1 MPLFSIIVP
10 IYKVEKW
17 LPRCVESVFA
27 ETVSD
32 WELLLVDD
40 GSPDRCSEMC
50 DEYAARDAR
59 VRAIHKQN
67 GGLSDAR
74 NAGIRAACG
83 EYLLFLDSDDELLRG
98 ALERAAAQLEA
109 HLPDAL
115 IGRFSAVDE
124 ASGRTLFEADCEL
137 DEHLI
142 NEGGGDAAM
151 GELARAWASPCA
163 WRYIVKR
170 EFILQNGLF
179 FEKGLLNEDAMW
191 TPRMLARA
199 LSVRCEPQPFYRYY
213 LRELSIMTTVNFK
226 RVSDTL
232 KITRANYDFSR
243 TLGEGARAYCD
254 TLACLTLSTA
264 LADWARLQADERDV
278 LREWFKSNAALVRE
292 TSRAVKPTRALVA
305 LLGPL
310 GGTLA
315 GARLVRLKNAITRS
329 AKIKGGRYN

>member
-10 IYKVEKW
+10 IYMVERW
-17 LPRCVESVFA
+17 LERCVESVFA
-27 ETVSD
+27 QTVSD

-40 GSPDRCSEMC
+40 GSPDRCSQMC
-50 DEYAARDAR
+50 DEYAARDER

-74 NAGIRAACG
+74 NAGIRDARG

-98 ALERAAAQLEA
+98 ALKRAAAQIEA
-109 HLPDAL
+109 HRPDAL
-115 IGRFSAVDE
+115 IGRFCAVDE

-137 DEHLI
+137 DERAI
-142 NEGGGDAAM
+142 NGGTGEAAM

-163 WRYIVKR
+163 WRYIVSR
-170 EFILQNGLF
+170 EFITRNELF

-199 LSVRCEPQPFYRYY
+199 LSVRYEPQPFYRYY
-213 LRELSIMTTVNFK
+213 LRGQSIMTTVNFK

-232 KITRANYDFSR
+232 KITRDNYDFSR
-243 TLGEGARAYCD
+243 ELGAGARAYCD

-264 LADWARLQADERDV
+264 LSDWARLTADERDV
-278 LREWFKSNAALVRE
+278 LREWFRDNAALVRE
-292 TSRAVKPTRALVA
+292 TSRAVKPVRALVA

-310 GGTLA
+310 SGTLA
-315 GARLVRLKNAITRS
+315 GARLVKLKNAFNGGS
-329 AKIKGGRYN
+329 KIKGGHKN